1 VVNHRNRKGLDF
13 VGGRFLRAAVIY
25 GKEQLRVEEVE
36 TPLVGPNDVKVRVKA
51 CGICHYDLRF
61 YKGSKQTK
69 KPFVLGHECS
79 GIVEETGPRV
89 TEVKT
94 RDRVA
99 VYTDLPCGHC
109 SYCIE
114 GRTNLCSNRV
124 YTDGGFAEFKVA
136 PAGQVFKFSDST
148 GFDEACLTE
157 PLACCLNSLLRG
169 RIRAASKVVVV
180 GAGPMGLLHVEL
192 ARALGAS
199 NIIVVEPMAKRR
211 EKALELGADHAVD
224 PATVNPAEDVM
235 RLTDGFGADI
245 AVVAVT
251 SARAVEEGVKMV
263 GKQGVAIVFAGF
275 YPTEDL
281 KIDANLIHYNEICI
295 TGSSDFPASLFPRAL
310 ELVDSHRVQM
320 KPLISHVFPIDRI
333 EEGFKTAAGLQG
345 LKVIITP

>member
-1 VVNHRNRKGLDF
+1 LK
-13 VGGRFLRAAVIY
+13 AAVIY
-25 GKEQLRVEEVE
+25 GKEQLKVEEVE
-36 TPLVGPNDVKVRVKA
+36 TPPVGSNDVKVRVEA

-69 KPFVLGHECS
+69 KPFILGHECS
-79 GIVEETGPRV
+79 GIVEEAGSGV

-94 RDRVA
+94 GDRVA

-109 SYCIE
+109 SYCTE
-114 GRTNLCSNRV
+114 GRTNLCSNRI

-136 PAGQVFKFSDST
+136 PAAQVFKFSDRI

-169 RIRAASKVVVV
+169 RIRAASKLVIV
-180 GAGPMGLLHVEL
+180 GAGPMGQLHIEL

-211 EKALELGADHAVD
+211 EKALQFGADHAVD
-224 PATVNPAEDVM
+224 PATVNPAEEVM
-235 RLTDGFGADI
+235 RLTDGLGADI
-245 AVVAVT
+245 AVIAVAN
-251 SARAVEEGVKMV
+251 ARAIEEGVKMV

-275 YPTEDL
+275 SPTEEL

-295 TGSSDFPASLFPRAL
+295 TGSSDFPASLFPKAL
-310 ELVDSHRVQM
+310 ELIDSHRIRV
-320 KPLISHVFPIDRI
+320 KPLISHVFPMDRV
-333 EEGFKTAAGLQG
+333 EEGFKIAAGLQG
-345 LKVIITP
+345 FKVIITP